1 MLGVR
6 DTRYLVP
13 PRTCLLS
20 PHPLLMASHLL
31 RVGGALALVLAS
43 ASPVP
48 AMQQDSTSARVV
60 ITLDSLDRAA
70 FANVAELLQARVPG
84 LHISRTGDGGLRW
97 FMRGPSSAS
106 ESHPMVLVDDVRIN
120 VAGSAMPETGTRPPL
135 LDEIDIEE
143 IERIEIWSGA
153 ATTARYGT
161 GAGNGVIRIVTTTPR
176 GGRTSFRVATA
187 GSLIDERVTYPSNF
201 TRPGVDAAGRV
212 RCTLQL
218 LATQRCT
225 PTGPLTSINPL
236 ETDSPFETALAARAA
251 ASLASGTEQLA
262 WRGGA
267 TFDRQGS
274 TAGTVSSQ
282 RLHLR
287 AATSLRPSQAAELTL
302 RGYWTDGDAHLPPR
316 DPSLLRQGLLARAD
330 TVWRG
335 FVEPYPPI
343 YQSTRYGGA
352 MNGHWRPREW
362 LDASLTSGLG
372 RMVDED
378 DQEYTVPPSEAFPA
392 YDVVRRGE
400 RRRRERNARLG
411 AEARYHVVGLRQA
424 TIATVEHA
432 VSKHEEEFS
441 SAVINGGTTGFGMHL
456 RAAIAGVG
464 LGQRVQLGQ
473 HARLAGGIR
482 LDRVRVNDERWD
494 VPFSRHVSFAW
505 NVPAIGALAQSR
517 LRASLGDVANV
528 PMTTRLFF
536 VSRGPER
543 PKAEFTRERELSF
556 DAAILENRV
565 ATSLT
570 WYTKRTTNVGNLVL
584 APQPAPFS
592 AVFEYIAVLNRGI
605 EASVH
610 AHILRT
616 SRLSWEARAWY
627 AYNHNEVSR
636 SSITPLAVDRFG
648 FGQIGFSGSQWV
660 RPGVPL
666 GAVQSHAIVE
676 LQDLDGDGLVD
687 SACFDTDAPCEVVIA
702 SSGEFQPAHPPTS
715 ASLAT
720 SLRFGRLTLSALL
733 DHRSGHVMHNA
744 TMEARCRRECQPL
757 YDPSTSLRDQAEA
770 VRAATG
776 FFGMTAEDASYTKV
790 REVSLRFEV
799 PTSWAHALGASRLE
813 VSLAGRN
820 VATWTDYR
828 GLDPESTSLYWIP
841 LAAIDNAAEPLPRRV
856 SLRLTATK

>member
-1 MLGVR
+1 VSKAIR
-6 DTRYLVP
+6 
-13 PRTCLLS
+13 
-20 PHPLLMASHLL
+20 HLQC
-31 RVGGALALVLAS
+31 GGAVLTVLGA
-43 ASPVP
+43 AAAPLC
-48 AMQQDSTSARVV
+48 AQQDSVDTALHQRATLDARIV
-60 ITLDSLDRAA
+60 IEVDSLDRAA

-84 LHISRTGDGGLRW
+84 LQISRTGDGGVRW

-143 IERIEIWSGA
+143 VERIEIWSGA

-187 GSLIDERVTYPSNF
+187 GSLIDEQVTYPANF
-201 TRPGVDAAGRV
+201 TRPGVDSAGRRV

-218 LATQRCT
+218 EATQRCT
-225 PTGPLTSINPL
+225 PTGPLSSTNPL
-236 ETDSPFETALAARAA
+236 ETDSPFEPALAARVA

-287 AATSLRPSQAAELTL
+287 AATSLRPNQTAELTL

-343 YQSTRYGGA
+343 YQSRRYGGT
-352 MNGHWRPREW
+352 MNGHWRPRDW

-372 RMVDED
+372 RMVDKD
-378 DQEYTVPPSEAFPA
+378 DQEYTVPATGPFPA
-392 YDVVRRGE
+392 YDVDRRGE
-400 RRRRERNARLG
+400 RRRREWNARLG
-411 AEARYHVVGLRQA
+411 AEARYRALGLRQA

-441 SAVINGGTTGFGMHL
+441 SVVIQGGTTAFGMNR

-464 LGQRVQLGQ
+464 VRQRVRLGE
-473 HARLAGGIR
+473 HATLVGGIR
-482 LDRVRVNDERWD
+482 LDQVRVNDERWD
-494 VPFSRHVSFAW
+494 VPVSRHVSFAW
-505 NVPAIGALAQSR
+505 DVPAIGALAQSR

-528 PMTTRLFF
+528 PMTTRLVF

-543 PKAEFTRERELSF
+543 PKAEFTHEREVGF

-570 WYTKRTTNVGNLVL
+570 WYMKRTTNVGNLAW
-584 APQPAPFS
+584 APQPAPSS

-648 FGQIGFSGSQWV
+648 FGQIGFSGRQWV

-666 GAVQSHAIVE
+666 GAVQSRAIVE

-687 SACFDTDAPCEVVIA
+687 GACFDTAAPCEVVVA

-744 TMEARCRRECQPL
+744 TMEARCIRECQAL

-776 FFGMTAEDASYTKV
+776 FLGMTAEDASYTKL
-790 REVSLRFEV
+790 REVSLRFEA
-799 PTSWAHALGASRLE
+799 PTSWARALEVSRLE

-841 LAAIDNAAEPLPRRV
+841 LAAVDNAAEPLPRRI
-856 SLRLTATK
+856 SLRLTVTN